1 MRKAALLYN
10 ARSGGGRRQRD
21 ADLKRILKVL
31 ADAGVEAT
39 LVRTQS
45 SVDAA
50 EQARQAI
57 VNGCDTVFA
66 CGGDGTVHDVL
77 QGMVGSQ
84 AALGVIPMGTANS
97 LAHDLGLPGDPARAV
112 RAALHAEPKRIALGR
127 VTVLGPLGSPVTR
140 YFTVAVGIGVDAHLF
155 YKLHAGTKQRLGM
168 GAYYYKAWHLWCTH
182 RMENFDVELS
192 FAEGDKAFHSGVTEM
207 LAVRIRNFGG
217 VLQELAPGAALERD
231 DLRVVTCHTSSRFS
245 YLLYVIRGLLRAN
258 WSVRGVELA
267 SAKTVRCT
275 APEISGEA
283 PPCKV
288 YVEADGELL
297 GTLPAEITM
306 VPDSLTIL
314 IPGK

>member
-31 ADAGVEAT
+31 GDAGVEAT

-50 EQARQAI
+50 ALARQAI

-140 YFTVAVGIGVDAHLF
+140 FFTVAVGIGVDAHLF

-182 RMENFDVELS
+182 CMENFDVELS
-192 FAEGDKAFHSGVTEM
+192 IAEGDKAFHRGVTEM
-207 LAVRIRNFGG
+207 LAVRIQNFGG

-231 DLRVVTCHTSSRFS
+231 DLRVVTCHTASRFS

-258 WSVRGVELA
+258 WTVRGVELA
-267 SAKTVRCT
+267 FAKTVRCT
-275 APEISGEA
+275 VPEMSGDAPR
-283 PPCKV
+283 CKV

-306 VPDSLTIL
+306 VPHALTIL

>member
-31 ADAGVEAT
+31 GDAGVEAT

-50 EQARQAI
+50 AQARQAI

-182 RMENFDVELS
+182 CMENFDVELS
-192 FAEGDKAFHSGVTEM
+192 IAEGDKAFHRGVTEM
-207 LAVRIRNFGG
+207 LAVRIQNFGG

-231 DLRVVTCHTSSRFS
+231 DLRVVTCHTASRFS

-258 WSVRGVELA
+258 WTVRGVELA
-267 SAKTVRCT
+267 FAKTVRCT
-275 APEISGEA
+275 VPEISGDA
-283 PPCKV
+283 PRCKV

-306 VPDSLTIL
+306 VPHALTIL

>member
-112 RAALHAEPKRIALGR
+112 RAALQAEPQRIALGR

-182 RMENFDVELS
+182 CMENFDVELS
-192 FAEGDKAFHSGVTEM
+192 LAEGDKAFHSGVTEM

-231 DLRVVTCHTSSRFS
+231 DLRVVTCHTASRFS

-267 SAKTVRCT
+267 FAKTVRCT
-275 APEISGEA
+275 APGISGDA
-283 PPCKV
+283 PRCKV

-306 VPDSLTIL
+306 VPHALTIL

>member
-21 ADLKRILKVL
+21 TDLNRMLKAL
-31 ADAGVEAT
+31 EAAGVEAT

-45 SVDAA
+45 SADAA

-57 VNGCDTVFA
+57 GRGCDTVFA

-77 QGMVGSQ
+77 QGMAGSQ
-84 AALGVIPMGTANS
+84 AALGVVPMGTANS
-97 LAHDLGLPGDPARAV
+97 LAHDLRLPRDPARAV
-112 RAALHAEPKRIALGR
+112 RVAVQTEPSRIALGR
-127 VTVLGPLGSPVTR
+127 VTVNGPLGAPVTR

-168 GAYYYKAWHLWCTH
+168 GAYYYKAWHLWGTH
-182 RMENFDVELS
+182 CMEKFDVQLLS
-192 FAEGDKAFHSGVTEM
+192 AAGDKVMHRGVTEM

-217 VLQELAPGAALERD
+217 VLQELAPGASLERD
-231 DLRVVTCHTSSRFS
+231 NLRIVTCHTSSRLS
-245 YLLYVIRGLLRAN
+245 YLLYVIRGFLRVR

-267 SAKTVRCT
+267 FARSVRCT
-275 APEISGEA
+275 APEISRDA
-283 PPCKV
+283 LPRNI

-297 GTLPAEITM
+297 GTLPAEITI
-306 VPDSLTIL
+306 VPDALSLL
-314 IPGK
+314 IPKR

>member
-21 ADLKRILKVL
+21 ADLKRILNVL
-31 ADAGVEAT
+31 GDAGVEAT

-50 EQARQAI
+50 EQARRAI

-97 LAHDLGLPGDPARAV
+97 LAHDLGLPRDPAKAV
-112 RAALHAEPKRIALGR
+112 RAALHAEPQRIALGR
-127 VTVLGPLGSPVTR
+127 VKVHGPLGSPVTR

-182 RMENFDVELS
+182 CMENFDVELS
-192 FAEGDKAFHSGVTEM
+192 IAEGDKAFHSGVTEM

-217 VLQELAPGAALERD
+217 ILRELAPGAALERD
-231 DLRVVTCHTSSRFS
+231 DLRVVTCHTASRFS

-267 SAKTVRCT
+267 FAKTVRC
-275 APEISGEA
+275 G
-283 PPCKV
+283 
-288 YVEADGELL
+288 LQ
-297 GTLPAEITM
+297 
-306 VPDSLTIL
+306 SLRRS
-314 IPGK
+314 

>member
-112 RAALHAEPKRIALGR
+112 RAALHAEPQRIALGR
-127 VTVLGPLGSPVTR
+127 VTVLGPVGSPVTR

-182 RMENFDVELS
+182 CMENFDVELS
-192 FAEGDKAFHSGVTEM
+192 LAEGDKAFHSGVTEM

-267 SAKTVRCT
+267 FAKTVRCT
-275 APEISGEA
+275 APEISGDA

-306 VPDSLTIL
+306 VPHALTIL

>member
-1 MRKAALLYN
+1 M
-10 ARSGGGRRQRD
+10 
-21 ADLKRILKVL
+21 
-31 ADAGVEAT
+31 
-39 LVRTQS
+39 
-45 SVDAA
+45 
-50 EQARQAI
+50 
-57 VNGCDTVFA
+57 
-66 CGGDGTVHDVL
+66 TVH
-77 QGMVGSQ
+77 
-84 AALGVIPMGTANS
+84 
-97 LAHDLGLPGDPARAV
+97 
-112 RAALHAEPKRIALGR
+112 
-127 VTVLGPLGSPVTR
+127 GPLGSPVTR

-182 RMENFDVELS
+182 CMENFDVELS
-192 FAEGDKAFHSGVTEM
+192 IAEGDKAFHSGVTEM

-217 VLQELAPGAALERD
+217 VLRELAPGAALERD

-267 SAKTVRCT
+267 FAKTVRCT
-275 APEISGEA
+275 APEISGDA

-306 VPDSLTIL
+306 VPHALTIL
-314 IPGK
+314 IPSK